1 MMPVVDLRL
10 SIDLPRERRLRS
22 RWHEAEFQMRR
33 VTVPVLTLSL
43 SVRLSPLRVIAS
55 ARRPQRSFLEAAPSR
70 EWTWPPRRAAA

>member
-22 RWHEAEFQMRR
+22 RWHEAEVQLRR
-33 VTVPVLTLSL
+33 ATAPALTLSL
-43 SVRLSPLRVIAS
+43 SVRLSPFRVIAGT
-55 ARRPQRSFLEAAPSR
+55 RRPQCGFLEAAPSR